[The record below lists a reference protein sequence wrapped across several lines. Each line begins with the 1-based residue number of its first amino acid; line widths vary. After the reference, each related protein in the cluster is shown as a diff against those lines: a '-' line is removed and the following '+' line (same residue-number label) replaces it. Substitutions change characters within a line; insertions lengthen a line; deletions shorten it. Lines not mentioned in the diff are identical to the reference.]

1 MSVEAEMA
9 QGLRNLWREENGQDL
24 IEYSLLI
31 AFLAMACVSF
41 FSMGNSSIAG
51 IVNKSTSQLIAGN
64 QYAAS

>member
-1 MSVEAEMA
+1 MA
-9 QGLRNLWREENGQDL
+9 QRLRYLWREENGQDL

-51 IVNKSTSQLIAGN
+51 IVNKSSSQLIAGN
-64 QYAAS
+64 IYAS

>member
-1 MSVEAEMA
+1 MA
-9 QGLRNLWREENGQDL
+9 QRLRYLWREENGQDL

-51 IVNKSTSQLIAGN
+51 IVNKSSSQLVAGN
-64 QYAAS
+64 IYAS

>member
-1 MSVEAEMA
+1 MS
-9 QGLRNLWREENGQDL
+9 QRLRNLWLEENGQDL

-64 QYAAS
+64 TYAAS